1 MKSVARSKGTGR
13 TAALAL
19 ALACGPAAATSNGQQ
34 AAPAAPTATR
44 APDPCADAQTQL
56 ALTECADRQ
65 YREADAALN
74 SAYRPLLAALD
85 DPHRERLKAAQ
96 RAWIAFRDAECRL
109 AASVA
114 LGGSM
119 EPQLELACRKDM
131 TEARVK
137 ELASI
142 RESLA
147 ESMP

>member
-1 MKSVARSKGTGR
+1 MRASLDRRELDGPPPWRWPSRAGRRRRPR
-13 TAALAL
+13 TASR
-19 ALACGPAAATSNGQQ
+19 PRR
-34 AAPAAPTATR
+34 APTATR

-85 DPHRERLKAAQ
+85 DPHRERLTAAQ

>member
-1 MKSVARSKGTGR
+1 MKSVTRSKAGW

-19 ALACGPAAATSNGQQ
+19 ALACGPATASGQQ
-34 AAPAAPTATR
+34 SAAPTATR

-74 SAYRPLLAALD
+74 AAYRPLLAALD
-85 DPHRERLKAAQ
+85 EPHRERLTAAQ
-96 RAWIAFRDAECRL
+96 RAWITFRDAECRL

-119 EPQLELACRKDM
+119 ERQLELACRKDM
-131 TEARVK
+131 TQGRVK

>member
-1 MKSVARSKGTGR
+1 MRAGGGELERPAGRARG
-13 TAALAL
+13 A
-19 ALACGPAAATSNGQQ
+19 NGH
-34 AAPAAPTATR
+34 R

-85 DPHRERLKAAQ
+85 DPHRERRRRTA
-96 RAWIAFRDAECRL
+96 RL
-109 AASVA
+109 ARVSGRRVPAGRVGRA
-114 LGGSM
+114 RRIDGAAARA
-119 EPQLELACRKDM
+119 ECRKDM
-131 TEARVK
+131 TQARVK

-147 ESMP
+147 ESMR

>member
-1 MKSVARSKGTGR
+1 MKSVTRSKGTGW
-13 TAALAL
+13 TIALAL
-19 ALACGPAAATSNGQQ
+19 ALACGPAAATSHGQQ

-44 APDPCADAQTQL
+44 APDPCADAQTQ
-56 ALTECADRQ
+56 CADRQ

-74 SAYRPLLAALD
+74 SAYRPLLAALAM
-85 DPHRERLKAAQ
+85 R
-96 RAWIAFRDAECRL
+96 IAFRDAECRL

-119 EPQLELACRKDM
+119 ERQLELACRKDM

-137 ELASI
+137 ELASV

>member
-1 MKSVARSKGTGR
+1 MTSVTRSKRTGR
-13 TAALAL
+13 IAALAL
-19 ALACGPAAATSNGQQ
+19 ALACGPAAASSGQQ
-34 AAPAAPTATR
+34 AAPAPPTASR

-56 ALTECADRQ
+56 ALTECADRR
-65 YREADAALN
+65 YREADAALDG
-74 SAYRPLLAALD
+74 AYGRLLTALD

-96 RAWIAFRDAECRL
+96 RAWLAFRDAECRL

-142 RESLA
+142 RESLS
-147 ESMP
+147 ESMR